1 VVGNFENL
9 RSLMQDIIKTR
20 DILAKN
26 LPGSFCIIGNTATS
40 TTDLGVNPFV
50 KKYENVGTHA
60 SIANTI
66 LQGIFLDDLHWGVG
80 GMAALGLSLLAY
92 FILRKMDPL
101 PSILLG
107 IGFVIIVLLGG
118 TIFFITTGIYPNL
131 LTPTLA
137 VFFTFVS
144 LAFIKFLTTAKE
156 KSYIRNAF
164 GHYLSTDVINEL
176 LTNPDKLKL
185 GGEKKYMTAM
195 FTDVKGF
202 STISEQLD
210 PSDLVKL
217 LNEYLSAMSDIILE
231 MKGTIDK
238 YEGDAIISFFGAPV
252 ELPDHA
258 LRACKAAIQMKR
270 VEAELNNKFLE
281 NRMAPTPLLT
291 RIGINTGDMV
301 VGNMGTSRK
310 MDYTIMGNSV
320 NLAARLEGVNK
331 QYGTWILT
339 SEYTMNNADSELTVR
354 KLDRVRVVGIN
365 TPVRLYEVIDE
376 KNQTSSDLKEAVAIF
391 HAGLDLFEDKNWEKA
406 EVRFQEVLKIFPEDG
421 PANTFL
427 KRCQQYRLNPPPE
440 NWDGVFNLTSK

>member
-1 VVGNFENL
+1 MTWHWGYAGLGALVL
-9 RSLMQDIIKTR
+9 S
-20 DILAKN
+20 
-26 LPGSFCIIGNTATS
+26 
-40 TTDLGVNPFV
+40 LGV
-50 KKYENVGTHA
+50 Y
-60 SIANTI
+60 
-66 LQGIFLDDLHWGVG
+66 FL
-80 GMAALGLSLLAY
+80 
-92 FILRKMDPL
+92 LRNMDPL
-101 PSILLG
+101 PSILIG
-107 IGFVIIVLLGG
+107 IAFVILVLVAG
-118 TIFFITTGIYPNL
+118 TVLFVTTGIYAKV

-137 VFFTFVS
+137 VFFTFLT
-144 LAFIKFLTTAKE
+144 LAFIKFLKTAKE

-217 LNEYLSAMSDIILE
+217 LNEYLSAMSDVILE

-238 YEGDAIISFFGAPV
+238 YEGDAIISFFGAPI

-258 LRACKAAIQMKR
+258 LRACKAAIQMKKI
-270 VEAELNNKFLE
+270 ETELNKKFIE
-281 NRMAPTPLLT
+281 SKMAPTPLLT

-301 VGNMGTSRK
+301 VGNMGTARK

-339 SEYTMNNADSELTVR
+339 SEYTMNNADSELTIR
-354 KLDRVRVVGIN
+354 KLDRVRVVGIQ
-365 TPVRLYEVIDE
+365 TPRSIVR
-376 KNQTSSDLKEAVAIF
+376 S
-391 HAGLDLFEDKNWEKA
+391 G
-406 EVRFQEVLKIFPEDG
+406 G
-421 PANTFL
+421 
-427 KRCQQYRLNPPPE
+427 
-440 NWDGVFNLTSK
+440 